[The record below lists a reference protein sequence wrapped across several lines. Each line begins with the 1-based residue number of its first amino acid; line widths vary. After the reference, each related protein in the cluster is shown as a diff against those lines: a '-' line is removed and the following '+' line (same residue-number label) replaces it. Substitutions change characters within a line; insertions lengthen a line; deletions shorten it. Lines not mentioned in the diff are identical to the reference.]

1 MSLSGFP
8 HFLQHSGNVRNTSF
22 LCNVKMWN
30 IVPAWVLYP
39 QHCETSGG
47 LTGVRLSFDKIS
59 LSSSRSSPPFLKFL
73 YPCYPPV
80 RFLLT
85 TEHWLL
91 DFLSD
96 RACLSLIVHVWLCA
110 PMKSVG
116 ALNLVVSHWILT
128 ALSATWIGLHSL
140 IYCGTLYKQVLAFP
154 NVQWIQFITEGHD
167 CRGGN

>member
-8 HFLQHSGNVRNTSF
+8 HFLQRSGNVRNTSF

-96 RACLSLIVHVWLCA
+96 RSLFVSDCSCLTLRPHEECWGFEPCCVSLNID
-110 PMKSVG
+110 SS
-116 ALNLVVSHWILT
+116 VSHMDRF
-128 ALSATWIGLHSL
+128 ALSHLLWHI
-140 IYCGTLYKQVLAFP
+140 I
-154 NVQWIQFITEGHD
+154 
-167 CRGGN
+167 